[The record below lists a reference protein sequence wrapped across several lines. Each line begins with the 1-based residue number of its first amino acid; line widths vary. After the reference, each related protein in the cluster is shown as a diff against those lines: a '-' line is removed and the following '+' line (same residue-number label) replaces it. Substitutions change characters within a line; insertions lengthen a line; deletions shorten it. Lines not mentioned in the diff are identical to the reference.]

1 MQKSE
6 KCKQIHLISF
16 VNSFN
21 FNIFDIYG
29 CSTTYWFPH
38 RKVYYHFRHAA
49 DDIQIPSGKRPLLCY
64 PAVN

>member
-6 KCKQIHLISF
+6 KCKQIRLISL
-16 VNSFN
+16 VNGFH

-29 CSTTYWFPH
+29 CSTTYWFLH

-64 PAVN
+64 PVVN

>member
-6 KCKQIHLISF
+6 KCKQIRLISF
-16 VNSFN
+16 VNDFH
-21 FNIFDIYG
+21 FNIFDNYG
-29 CSTTYWFPH
+29 CSTTYWFLQ

-49 DDIQIPSGKRPLLCY
+49 DDIQIPSGKRSLLCY